1 VKTQCDNSPREIK
14 VAKKSKNE
22 RNTENLVRD
31 ELRRLDYYDQNNN
44 ISVEEQKSVID
55 EVKRL
60 LKNGSKGNKGG
71 RGCPDSWLAI
81 LTPRTF

>member
-1 VKTQCDNSPREIK
+1 MSKKDKDN
-14 VAKKSKNE
+14 NE

-31 ELRRLDYYDQNNN
+31 ALRDLDYYDEGNS

-60 LKNGSKGNKGG
+60 LKSGSKSAKGG
-71 RGCPDSWLAI
+71 RGYPEFLI
-81 LTPRTF
+81 